1 VSIDRSDL
9 HALLDRIPEG
19 DLPVIRKVL
28 LAVAVESDV
37 APVAVEGDLTDAARR
52 EIEAAEAYFDKGGR
66 GISHEEILR
75 EFGLG

>member
-19 DLPVIRKVL
+19 DLPVVRKVL